1 MELGV
6 ELLLLHIESAVVARA
21 PVSDSPGHLPRER
34 MG

>member
-6 ELLLLHIESAVVARA
+6 TDPSHREESAAVARA

-34 MG
+34 MR